1 MSEIILFS
9 LKNCEKCFQ
18 IKELIKYKDEIK
30 IFTYPHE
37 LSDWTKEQLDEVK
50 NYDVFN
56 DLQLTAPILLVNGKK
71 VIGYLRIR
79 KYLQDNKY
87 I

>member
-1 MSEIILFS
+1 MTEIILFT
-9 LKNCEKCFQ
+9 LENCEKCLQ
-18 IKELIKYKDEIK
+18 IKELIKEKNTIK
-30 IFTYPHE
+30 IITYPHFID
-37 LSDWTKEQLDEVK
+37 DWSNEQINEAK

-56 DLQLTAPILLVNGKK
+56 DLQITAPVLWMNKK
-71 VIGYLRIR
+71 KFVGYLRIR

>member
-18 IKELIKYKDEIK
+18 IKELIKDKNEIK

-56 DLQLTAPILLVNGKK
+56 DLQVTAPILLADGKK
-71 VIGYLRIR
+71 FIGYLRIR

>member
-1 MSEIILFS
+1 MDKTILFS
-9 LKNCEKCFQ
+9 LEKCEKCQQ
-18 IKELIKYKDEIK
+18 IKELIKDRSDIR
-30 IFTYPHE
+30 IVTYPHFID
-37 LSDWTKEQLDEVK
+37 DWTKEQIDEAK

-56 DLQLTAPILLVNGKK
+56 DLLITAPILLVDEKK
-71 VIGYLRIR
+71 FVGYLRIR